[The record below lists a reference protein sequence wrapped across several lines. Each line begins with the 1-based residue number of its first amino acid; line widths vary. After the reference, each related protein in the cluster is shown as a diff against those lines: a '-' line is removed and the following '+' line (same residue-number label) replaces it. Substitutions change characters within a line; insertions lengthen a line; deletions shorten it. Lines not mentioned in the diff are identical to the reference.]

1 MIEQLYST
9 KDVAELLAVTTAAV
23 EKWRWEARLR
33 PVKVGKLC
41 RYSENE
47 ISRFL
52 GIKEDG
58 ATFANEQIDESGEA
72 IGELAAAQ
80 KEAAAQ
86 EEAAAQKETLAA

>member
-9 KDVAELLAVTTAAV
+9 KDVAELLAVTTKAI
-23 EKWRWEARLR
+23 EKWRGEGKLR
-33 PVKVGKLC
+33 PIKVGSLC
-41 RYSENE
+41 RYSESE

-58 ATFANEQIDESGEA
+58 ATFANEQIDESGGA

-80 KEAAAQ
+80 KEA
-86 EEAAAQKETLAA
+86 LAA